1 MYLNLQKCTEDD
13 LIQSVTGSPNKIS
26 KDIGLV
32 GQFLGQFQYSMHVRK
47 CRIPCVSVRK
57 FIFDI
62 FFLKPTV

>member
-32 GQFLGQFQYSMHVRK
+32 GQFLGQFQYSMHVRT
-47 CRIPCVSVRK
+47 CVSVRK